1 MKYIQ
6 ILLVLVLFSINT
18 QAQKTKSFT
27 LSSVT
32 DNTTFSLRKAKGKF
46 VALHFLLKTE
56 CPYCIRHT
64 SEYFERATE
73 LPNVIQVFIKPDNEQ
88 EIKAW
93 ASKLKSTGSKSFPIY
108 QDLNAQL
115 ADQFNIPSGY
125 QFHGQVVHY
134 PALVLL
140 DEKGK
145 EAFRYIGKNNGDRF
159 SFEKLKSKI
168 QELKYTN

>member
-1 MKYIQ
+1 MQYYKL
-6 ILLVLVLFSINT
+6 LLVLVLFSVNI
-18 QAQKTKSFT
+18 QAQKIKNFT

-32 DNTTFSLRKAKGKF
+32 GNTTFRLRKAKGKF
-46 VALHFLLKTE
+46 IALHFLLKTE

-64 SEYFERATE
+64 SEYFERANE
-73 LPNVIQVFIKPDNEQ
+73 LPNVVQVFIKPDNEQ

-93 ASKLKSTGSKSFPIY
+93 ASKLKYTDSKSFTIY

-115 ADQFNIPSGY
+115 ADRFNIPSGY
-125 QFHGQVVHY
+125 QFHGQFVHY

-145 EAFRYIGKNNGDRF
+145 EVFRYIGKNNGDRF

-168 QELKYTN
+168 QEIKSIN